1 MLLALKLLVVLG
13 VLSYGVAAVLAG
25 GDNLILAGFQAPLN
39 HILRGG
45 RFYHTSSSS
54 TTTSSS
60 SSSSTT
66 SPHHPPHT
74 HPDGGVDLLLRR
86 PRTSRIDSTLYSQK
100 PGTHKA
106 LTRQRQQPA
115 GATSSFFEYW
125 GDSKLIT
132 TVDGLRT
139 KHG

>member
-54 TTTSSS
+54 STTSSS
-60 SSSSTT
+60 NT
-66 SPHHPPHT
+66 SPHHPPNH

-86 PRTSRIDSTLYSQK
+86 PRTSRIDSTLFSQK

-125 GDSKLIT
+125 GDSRLIT